1 MLAHET
7 VPALVF
13 DTFGCPTT
21 PPFDAPVIV
30 ALGSPVV
37 MGWPLGARPGPP
49 AVSVAEMFFRS
60 QAMSAKSA
68 MLLGIEMVHV
78 KSPLALT
85 VPGDTSFLT
94 GSGQSMPP
102 GEAVALPSM
111 WPTRIWAPTI
121 WGAWS
126 STVIL
131 TMSAAADAV
140 VPLGSST
147 LGLVSLPMAC
157 SGVATWTSR
166 TPG

>member
-7 VPALVF
+7 VPAFVF

-49 AVSVAEMFFRS
+49 AVSVAEMFCRS

-68 MLLGIEMVHV
+68 MLLGMLIVHV

-85 VPGDTSFLT
+85 VAGDTFLLT

-102 GEAVALPSM
+102 AAALALPSM
-111 WPTRIWAPTI
+111 CPTRIWAP
-121 WGAWS
+121 
-126 STVIL
+126 
-131 TMSAAADAV
+131 
-140 VPLGSST
+140 
-147 LGLVSLPMAC
+147 
-157 SGVATWTSR
+157 
-166 TPG
+166 